1 MTTENLLS
9 ADWIEY
15 IFSRLTVRYGRA
27 FLARW
32 DVEGIDRN
40 LVKADWAK
48 ELAGFANWTEAIDHA
63 LDNLP
68 ADDKPP
74 TVNEFKAACFR
85 APKPDRPALPA
96 PKADPARAKAEL
108 GKVDRV
114 LKPGSRFT
122 DWIHRGLVDLQA
134 GVKKSPTVE
143 RMIRQAAAAKGV
155 A

>member
-1 MTTENLLS
+1 MTDHLLP

-32 DVEGIDRN
+32 DVEGINRD
-40 LVKADWAK
+40 LVMADWAK
-48 ELAGFANWTEAIDHA
+48 ELAGFTNWTEAIDYA

-68 ADDKPP
+68 ADGKPP

-96 PKADPARAKAEL
+96 PKADPVRAKAEL
-108 GKVDRV
+108 GKVDRA
-114 LKPGSRFT
+114 LKQSNRYT
-122 DWIHRGLVDLQA
+122 DWIRAGLVDLHA
-134 GVKKSPTVE
+134 GVKRSPTVE
-143 RMIRQAAAAKGV
+143 RMIREAAAAKGV

>member
-1 MTTENLLS
+1 MTEHLLP

-32 DVEGIDRN
+32 DVEGIDRE

-48 ELAGFANWTEAIDHA
+48 ELAGFSNWTEAIDYA
-63 LDNLP
+63 LDSLP
-68 ADDKPP
+68 ADGKPP

-85 APKPDRPALPA
+85 APKPNRQALPE
-96 PKADPARAKAEL
+96 PAANPAFAKQVASQVSRAAAQ
-108 GKVDRV
+108 
-114 LKPGSRFT
+114 GSRFT
-122 DWIHRGLVDLQA
+122 DWIHQGLADLQA

-143 RMIRQAAAAKGV
+143 RMIREAAAAKGV